1 MDDMTTDDVKTEA
14 WLLRGIT
21 GNLPGILSLANG
33 RFTFVAD
40 DGQMVFDSPVTEVSD
55 VKVPW
60 YYFGGGMKLRVGAER
75 YRLSFVRPTAAGGG
89 VADIPEGR
97 GACKMWRSLLEPS
110 RSANR

>member
-1 MDDMTTDDVKTEA
+1 MNEMATGDVETEA

-21 GNLPGILSLANG
+21 GNLPGFLSLASG

-40 DGQMVFDSPVTEVSD
+40 DGQIVFDAPVSD
-55 VKVPW
+55 VGDVRVPW

-97 GACKMWRSLLEPS
+97 GACKMWRSLLEAS
-110 RSANR
+110 SSANG